1 MNIFSAATVVAAMF
15 TVSSSLMILWNMN
28 VPRKRR
34 FIFATM
40 IHFNFVQ
47 LFVAI
52 CMIVLQ
58 IIARNPDSVTIWGI
72 ILCIGVYSSQKIYEN
87 RYVYQDYVE
96 TNNKLF
102 VFKDKTDKL
111 IADINRRKPWYERE
125 R

>member
-1 MNIFSAATVVAAMF
+1 MNVFSAATVVAAMF

-40 IHFNFVQ
+40 IHLNFVQ

-58 IIARNPDSVTIWGI
+58 IIARSPDSVTIWGI

-96 TNNKLF
+96 TNNKLSYL
-102 VFKDKTDKL
+102 KTKR
-111 IADINRRKPWYERE
+111 IS
-125 R
+125 